1 VNYNEPNSVM
11 RVAIVPDFS
20 VGGVA
25 ITLGLRNSPTSTAIL
40 RIGENGHQTF
50 EEHEGLV
57 AIEHPTMRLSDE
69 FAMMLLEE
77 LLRHYQGASDMHT
90 VRSDLLHERGR
101 VDRLIDTLSGI
112 ATEAVRYGVE

>member
-1 VNYNEPNSVM
+1 MRYNEPNSPM

-20 VGGVA
+20 VGGVS
-25 ITLGLRNSPTSTAIL
+25 ITIGLRHSPTGMAIL
-40 RIGENGHQTF
+40 RIGENGYQTF

-57 AIEHPTMRLSDE
+57 AVEHPTMRLSDE

-90 VRSDLLHERGR
+90 VRSDLLHVLE
-101 VDRLIDTLSGI
+101 VALQQYISEHL
-112 ATEAVRYGVE
+112 

>member
-1 VNYNEPNSVM
+1 VRYNEPSSPM
-11 RVAIVPDFS
+11 RVAIIPDFG

-25 ITLGLRNSPTSTAIL
+25 ITLGLRRSPDSTAIL

-77 LLRHYQGASDMHT
+77 LMRHYQGASDMHT

-101 VDRLIDTLSGI
+101 VDKLIDTISEI
-112 ATEAVRYGVE
+112 AIGASKYVVE